1 MTRMGHA
8 PAESA
13 APSPGVVDG
22 WPRPEQHAVQPEPG
36 QAHASNADKL
46 KAKWTFETHGDVS
59 ANPAVTGGAAYFPD
73 WGGYIYKVDA
83 KTGALIWQHKM
94 N

>member
-1 MTRMGHA
+1 MGHA

-13 APSPGVVDG
+13 APSPGG
-22 WPRPEQHAVQPEPG
+22 WSMGGHDLSNTRSNPNQDKLNT
-36 QAHASNADKL
+36 SNADKL

-73 WGGYIYKVDA
+73 WGGYIYKVAA
-83 KTGALIWQHKM
+83 KSGALIRQHMM